1 VDIVRLLIIGT
12 LLAILWSLGTALYHL
27 SKGRSDSSDKM
38 LRALTW
44 RITLSL
50 GLFIL
55 LLVAA
60 RQGWIAP
67 HGLAK

>member
-1 VDIVRLLIIGT
+1 MDIVRLLIIAT

-27 SKGRSDSSDKM
+27 SRGRSESSDRM

-60 RQGWIAP
+60 REGWISP
-67 HGLAK
+67 HGVGK